1 MNLNM
6 TTAIN
11 MLAIP
16 VITYSFNIT
25 DRNLS
30 EVKGLDTKVRKI
42 MTTQGMHHPRADIHR
57 LYLPRSNKGR
67 GLTQLK
73 LSYKTSTI
81 GSFRYLNLSDDWM
94 LRLALKHE
102 KEKVSHSVVKEAKE
116 FLQEIDLDFETEF
129 DGKMKNTENARKSER
144 IAKGKGKGG
153 CRYYLKVKTVT
164 WPILILKPKS

>member
-1 MNLNM
+1 M

-16 VITYSFNIT
+16 VITYSFNII
-25 DRNLS
+25 DWNLS

-42 MTTQGMHHPRADIHR
+42 MTTQGMHHPRTDIHR

-73 LSYKTSTI
+73 LSYKTSTT
-81 GSFRYLNLSDDWM
+81 GPFRYLNLSDDWM

-129 DGKMKNTENARKSER
+129 DGNMKNTENARKLER
-144 IAKGKGKGG
+144 IATEKRKEA
-153 CRYYLKVKTVT
+153 VDTT
-164 WPILILKPKS
+164 